1 MEKLNLATLPDANT
15 VPSGYVLHYYT
26 TACGHCHTQSSRSD
40 FYALHLRKSRLDRTT
55 VRHLVRCER
64 ATFNL
69 PVERVNV
76 GHRNIPF
83 CCDCATI
90 DLTHLPS
97 PPSAAMLHDIAG
109 PTLRDNRPATTP
121 SRPTTAKKATLGD
134 LA

>member
-1 MEKLNLATLPDANT
+1 MLNFTTMPDANT
-15 VPSGYVLHYYT
+15 IPAGYVLHYYT

-40 FYALHLRKSRLDRTT
+40 FYALHMLKSRLDRTP

-64 ATFNL
+64 ASFNL

-76 GHRNIPF
+76 GHRNIPY
-83 CCDCATI
+83 CCDCQSI

-97 PPSAAMLHDIAG
+97 PPSAAMLHDIRES
-109 PTLRDNRPATTP
+109 TRPAPTTP
-121 SRPTTAKKATLGD
+121 ARPTPAKATTKATLGD